1 MSNLQRAIEIAV
13 DAHKN
18 QVDKAGAPYI
28 LHPLRVMLALQTNT
42 ERIVAVLHDVVED
55 SESWTFNRLASEGFS
70 EEIIAALR
78 SVTKNDPLKNPI
90 RSDSH
95 GQSEHESY
103 MDFIKRAGA
112 NEIGAKVKRADLKDN
127 MDLSRIA
134 DPTEQDF
141 SRMKRYK
148 EALALLNGR

>member
-1 MSNLQRAIEIAV
+1 MAKTAV
-13 DAHKN
+13 AR
-18 QVDKAGAPYI
+18 QG
-28 LHPLRVMLALQTNT
+28 
-42 ERIVAVLHDVVED
+42 
-55 SESWTFNRLASEGFS
+55 
-70 EEIIAALR
+70 
-78 SVTKNDPLKNPI
+78 
-90 RSDSH
+90 
-95 GQSEHESY
+95 
-103 MDFIKRAGA
+103 KRAGA